1 MKTSAQ
7 KRIARLSGLLL
18 LSLLVVALA
27 VPAAQAMRFSG
38 TINTAQRPTQAQL
51 QSAHGG
57 PSGSYV
63 VSGSGTLN
71 AAQRPTQAQFQRAH
85 YGPSVV
91 SGGGTLNAAQ
101 SASSGI
107 SSTTVWIAAVAVLGA
122 LLIGTWALTRRRRQ
136 RNAAPICE
144 VEPAGC

>member
-71 AAQRPTQAQFQRAH
+71 AAQ
-85 YGPSVV
+85 
-91 SGGGTLNAAQ
+91 